1 MPNARIPDR
10 RLAGGKLVRRALR
23 GIQRWPSSGIS
34 YPVNGLVQRKE
45 TQVLSYTRPALL
57 TRPSV
62 VAPQQPLI
70 IVSNR
75 GPVEYYYDVIGQLRR
90 RQARGGVASALTSVV
105 NSAPISWIASAATEA
120 DREVALAGDLL
131 NVGEGTQLRLVAPP
145 REAYDLYYGTF
156 CNPVLWFLQHSMWDR
171 LERPDARR
179 EAVDAW
185 EHGYLP
191 VNQAIAEVAAGEFRR
206 GRNCGSVMFHDY
218 HLYAAPLFL
227 RNLCPGA
234 ALQHFIH
241 IPWPGLEAWQNLP
254 RQIVDSIFEGLLAN
268 DSVVFQTEKWA
279 QDFLLTCWAFFP
291 NARVD
296 FTDGVVTYR
305 GRRTKV
311 SVNPISVDVF
321 DLRSQL
327 SAPEARPYFA
337 SLAAE
342 AAEKTVV
349 RVDRLDPSK
358 NIDVGFR
365 AFDLLL
371 QSHPEWAGRVRMLSF
386 LVPSRES
393 IPEYRS
399 YADRVLALA
408 DEINARHGT
417 KAWTPIKLFYEH
429 NRLQALVALS
439 LYDVLMVNPLIDGMN
454 LVSKEGPVLNRRDG
468 ALVLSEAA
476 GSFEELRGGAIGVA
490 PEDVEATAA
499 ALHAALTLPEGERR
513 ERAAILRRAVLKH
526 DIGRWLQVQ
535 LEDLASINDTKPAP
549 AAA

>member
-1 MPNARIPDR
+1 MP
-10 RLAGGKLVRRALR
+10 
-23 GIQRWPSSGIS
+23 
-34 YPVNGLVQRKE
+34 
-45 TQVLSYTRPALL
+45 TYTRPALY
-57 TRPSV
+57 TRPSIL
-62 VAPQQPLI
+62 APQQPLL

-75 GPVEYYYDVIGQLRR
+75 APVEYYHDDAGRLRR
-90 RQARGGVASALTSVV
+90 RPARGGVASALTSVA
-105 NSAPISWIASAATEA
+105 NSTPVSWIASAASEA
-120 DREVALAGDLL
+120 DRDVALAGGLVDF
-131 NVGEGTQLRLVAPP
+131 GQGASLRLVAPP
-145 REAYDLYYGTF
+145 REAYDLFYSTF
-156 CNPVLWFLQHSMWDR
+156 CNPMLWFLQHSLWNR
-171 LERPDARR
+171 LRRPDPRA
-179 EAVDAW
+179 EALHAW

-191 VNQAIAEVAAGEFRR
+191 VNQAIAEVAAGEFRS
-206 GRNCGSVMFHDY
+206 GRNCGSVMLHDY
-218 HLYAAPLFL
+218 HLYAAPLFI

-241 IPWPGLEAWQNLP
+241 IPWPGLEAWQDLP
-254 RQIVDSIFEGLLAN
+254 RQIVDSICEGLLAN

-291 NARVD
+291 AARVD
-296 FTDGVVTYR
+296 FTEGIVTYR
-305 GRRTKV
+305 GRRTRV

-327 SAPEARPYFA
+327 SSPEARPYFA
-337 SLAAE
+337 SLTAE
-342 AAEKTVV
+342 TAVKTIV

-358 NIDVGFR
+358 NVDAGFR
-365 AFDLLL
+365 AFDRLL
-371 QSHPEWAGRVRMLSF
+371 QSHPEWLGRVRMLSF

-399 YADRVLALA
+399 YAEQVIALA

-417 KAWTPIKLFYEH
+417 KSWAPIKLFYEH

-476 GSFEELRGGAIGVA
+476 GSFEELRGGAIGVD
-490 PEDVEATAA
+490 PEDIEATAD
-499 ALHAALTLPEGERR
+499 ALHTALTLPEGERR
-513 ERAAILRRAVLKH
+513 ERAALLRRAVLKH

>member
-1 MPNARIPDR
+1 MMRSDGHRILSP
-10 RLAGGKLVRRALR
+10 
-23 GIQRWPSSGIS
+23 SGIS
-34 YPVNGLVQRKE
+34 HPARGLVQRKE
-45 TQVLSYTRPALL
+45 SHVVSYTRPALL
-57 TRPSV
+57 TRPTV
-62 VAPQQPLI
+62 EVPQQPLL

-75 GPVEYYYDVIGQLRR
+75 GPVEFYHDATGRLRR
-90 RQARGGVASALTSVV
+90 RQARGGVASALTSVA
-105 NSAPISWIASAATEA
+105 NSAPVSWIATAAGEA
-120 DREVALAGDLL
+120 DREVALAGGPLD
-131 NVGEGTQLRLVAPP
+131 VGDGTQLRLVAPP

-156 CNPVLWFLQHSMWDR
+156 CNPMLWFLQHSMWDR
-171 LERPDARR
+171 LERPDARS
-179 EAVDAW
+179 EALYAW

-191 VNQAIAEVAAGEFRR
+191 VNQAIAEVVAGEFRS
-206 GRNCGSVMFHDY
+206 GRNCGSVMLHDY
-218 HLYAAPLFL
+218 HLYAAPLFI
-227 RNLCPGA
+227 RNLCPGV

-241 IPWPGLEAWQNLP
+241 IPWPGLEAWQDLP

-291 NARVD
+291 SARID

-327 SAPEARPYFA
+327 SSPEAQPYFA

-342 AAEKTVV
+342 TAEKTIV

-358 NIDVGFR
+358 NIDAGLR
-365 AFDLLL
+365 AFDRLL

-386 LVPSRES
+386 LVPSRGS

-399 YADRVLALA
+399 YADEVFPLA

-417 KAWTPIKLFYEH
+417 KNWKPIKLFYEH

-490 PEDVEATAA
+490 PEDIEGTAN
-499 ALHAALTLPEGERR
+499 ALHTALTLPEVERR
-513 ERAAILRRAVLKH
+513 ERAALLRRAVLKH

-535 LEDLASINDTKPAP
+535 LEDLASIDDTKPAP